1 MEHRLGALLQDIQY
15 EVTHLPAG
23 KSLEEAQVTDIVND
37 SRRLSA
43 GCLFLAI
50 EGMNSDGH
58 AFLPEAFTKE
68 AAVAVVQRQV
78 AIPEGCETIIIKVE
92 DTREAMAHIAAAYYE
107 HPARRLKTIGITG
120 TKGKTTTTYMI
131 KSMLENAGIK
141 TGLIGTVEVIIGDT
155 HIPALNTTPES
166 LLLQE
171 YLHRMAEE
179 GLKAVVME
187 VSSQA
192 LKLHR
197 TDAILFDIGIFTNL
211 EPDHIGTGEHED
223 FADYLHCK
231 SLLFRQCKTGILN
244 ADDEHLQAILK
255 DHTCRVQTYAID
267 ASADMVATDISL
279 TRKSGELGIAFT
291 FRENDETDALNGAWL
306 KSPTPGR
313 FSVYNA
319 LCAVAV
325 ARHFCPDAALIAEAL
340 QRVHVKGRVERVATP
355 FAFTVIID
363 YAHNAMALSSLLQ
376 ALREYRPARLI
387 TLFGCGGN
395 RARDRRFEMG
405 EVSGRMSD
413 LTIITSDN
421 PRNEEPMAIIEDIV
435 TGIGRTRGAYVTIPD
450 RIEAIRYALQNGD
463 DGDIIVL
470 AGKGHE
476 DYQEIRGEKFPM
488 DERVIVAD
496 LVRELTEENGG
507 L

>member
-1 MEHRLGALLQDIQY
+1 MEYRLGALLQDIQY

-23 KSLEEAQVTDIVND
+23 KTLQETTVTDVVND
-37 SRRLSA
+37 SRRLSE

-50 EGMNSDGH
+50 KGMNSDGH
-58 AFLPEAFTKE
+58 AFVAEAFDKKA
-68 AAVAVVQRQV
+68 AAVVVQDPV
-78 AIPEGCETIIIKVE
+78 TVPKGCESIVITVR
-92 DTREAMAHIAAAYYE
+92 DTRAAMAQIAAAYYC
-107 HPARRLKTIGITG
+107 HPARKLKTVGITG
-120 TKGKTTTTYMI
+120 TKGKTTTTYMV

-141 TGLIGTVEVIIGDT
+141 TGLVGTIEVIIGDE

-171 YLHRMAEE
+171 YLYLMVNA
-179 GLKAVVME
+179 GLSAVVME

-197 TDAILFDIGIFTNL
+197 TDAILFDVGIFTNL
-211 EPDHIGTGEHED
+211 EADHIGAGEHED

-231 SLLFRQCKTGILN
+231 SLLFSQCKTGIVN
-244 ADDEHLQAILK
+244 ADDAHMEAILTG
-255 DHTCRVQTYAID
+255 HTCAVKTYAID
-267 ASADMVATDISL
+267 ADADMVATDISL
-279 TRKSGELGIAFT
+279 TRKSGELGVAFT
-291 FRENDETDALNGAWL
+291 FREKDEADDLNGAWL
-306 KSPTPGR
+306 KCPTPGR

-325 ARHFCPDAALIAEAL
+325 ARLFHCDAAQTQDAL
-340 QRVHVKGRVERVATP
+340 MRIHVKGRIERVKTP
-355 FAFTVIID
+355 CAFTVIID
-363 YAHNAMALSSLLQ
+363 YAHNAMALNSLLH

-413 LTIITSDN
+413 LTVITSDN
-421 PRNEEPMAIIEDIV
+421 PRNEDPGAIIADIV
-435 TGIGRTRGAYVTIPD
+435 TGIKKTRGAYVTIPD
-450 RIEAIRYALQNGD
+450 RVEAIRYCLENGD

-476 DYQEIRGEKFPM
+476 DYQEIKGKKYPM
-488 DERVIVAD
+488 DERVIVEQ
-496 LVRELTEENGG
+496 LVRELTPNEA
-507 L
+507 